1 MALTLHIRCE
11 GHHRYLARVFDGKRM
26 VGTPTTHGRIED
38 AIVAYADQRGE
49 LPKSETFDLWLDG
62 WCVGV
67 VTTAQ
72 MQTHATELAE
82 RLKMLSA
89 VLR

>member
-1 MALTLHIRCE
+1 MTLTLHIRCE
-11 GHHRYLARVFDGKRM
+11 GHDQYLARVFDGKRM
-26 VGTPTTHGRIED
+26 VGIPTKHTQIED
-38 AIVAYADQRGE
+38 AIAAYGDQRGD
-49 LPKSETFDLWLDG
+49 LPRSETFDLWLDAWG
-62 WCVGV
+62 VGV

-72 MQTHATELAE
+72 MQTHARELAE